1 MRKRVIG
8 VSLLVFGLY
17 LALINPILS
26 MLFNQVYT
34 IGFYVPLEPLAYWVE
49 WLLLYGWFT
58 ILLAILGIYLIFYGY
73 RTIKSSP
80 RD

>member
-8 VSLLVFGLY
+8 VSLFVFGLY

-26 MLFNQVYT
+26 MLFNRVYT
-34 IGFYVPLEPLAYWVE
+34 IGFYVPLEPLSYWVE

-58 ILLAILGIYLIFYGY
+58 ILFAILGVYLIFYGY